1 MSYGKKIFPL
11 RIYRSESLYS
21 PPNNVLE
28 ISEQKIDISSASF
41 LANQKNYVETK
52 FLSNKTSTTVRM
64 FRIIVT
70 RNLHRPIYS
79 RPVCSKFLISKPPG
93 ELRNTSSIGTTTG
106 PSNKSPSDKLEDTS
120 SIGTTTDPSN
130 KSPSGESRRYISSG
144 SSLIDERYIENMFT
158 KFQNKILF
166 AFIGATMSIIFT
178 VIGSSKWYVDRAS
191 EKIDDVKSILNL
203 NETGKEI
210 IDDIRILLDK
220 NENKTDKNE
229 NETDK
234 KKKK

>member
-1 MSYGKKIFPL
+1 MITPMKPNF
-11 RIYRSESLYS
+11 SLIK
-21 PPNNVLE
+21 LL
-28 ISEQKIDISSASF
+28 Q
-41 LANQKNYVETK
+41 L
-52 FLSNKTSTTVRM
+52 
-64 FRIIVT
+64 
-70 RNLHRPIYS
+70 

-144 SSLIDERYIENMFT
+144 SSLIDERVLESPKWDSKVDFTLKELILHDIDKRRTEYIENMFT

-203 NETGKEI
+203 NETGKKI

>member
-1 MSYGKKIFPL
+1 MSGRSTNFERRNLGYGKKIFPL

-64 FRIIVT
+64 FRIIG
-70 RNLHRPIYS
+70 

-144 SSLIDERYIENMFT
+144 SSLIDERVLES
-158 KFQNKILF
+158 L
-166 AFIGATMSIIFT
+166 
-178 VIGSSKWYVDRAS
+178 KWDFYFER
-191 EKIDDVKSILNL
+191 INL
-203 NETGKEI
+203 A
-210 IDDIRILLDK
+210 
-220 NENKTDKNE
+220 
-229 NETDK
+229 
-234 KKKK
+234 

>member
-1 MSYGKKIFPL
+1 MENHIICHKIIPTEENEWEKHKFRYGKKIFPL

-21 PPNNVLE
+21 PPN
-28 ISEQKIDISSASF
+28 
-41 LANQKNYVETK
+41 NQKNYVETK

-144 SSLIDERYIENMFT
+144 SSLIDERVLES
-158 KFQNKILF
+158 L
-166 AFIGATMSIIFT
+166 
-178 VIGSSKWYVDRAS
+178 KWDFYFER
-191 EKIDDVKSILNL
+191 INL
-203 NETGKEI
+203 A
-210 IDDIRILLDK
+210 
-220 NENKTDKNE
+220 
-229 NETDK
+229 
-234 KKKK
+234 

>member
-1 MSYGKKIFPL
+1 
-11 RIYRSESLYS
+11 
-21 PPNNVLE
+21 
-28 ISEQKIDISSASF
+28 
-41 LANQKNYVETK
+41 
-52 FLSNKTSTTVRM
+52 M

-144 SSLIDERYIENMFT
+144 SSLIDER
-158 KFQNKILF
+158 NKILF

>member
-1 MSYGKKIFPL
+1 MSGRSTNFERRNLGYGKKIFPL

-21 PPNNVLE
+21 PPN
-28 ISEQKIDISSASF
+28 
-41 LANQKNYVETK
+41 NQKNYVETK

-64 FRIIVT
+64 FRIIG
-70 RNLHRPIYS
+70 

-144 SSLIDERYIENMFT
+144 SSLIDERVLES
-158 KFQNKILF
+158 L
-166 AFIGATMSIIFT
+166 
-178 VIGSSKWYVDRAS
+178 KWDFYFER
-191 EKIDDVKSILNL
+191 INL
-203 NETGKEI
+203 A
-210 IDDIRILLDK
+210 
-220 NENKTDKNE
+220 
-229 NETDK
+229 
-234 KKKK
+234 

>member
-1 MSYGKKIFPL
+1 
-11 RIYRSESLYS
+11 
-21 PPNNVLE
+21 
-28 ISEQKIDISSASF
+28 
-41 LANQKNYVETK
+41 
-52 FLSNKTSTTVRM
+52 M

>member
-1 MSYGKKIFPL
+1 MIGKIMENHIICHKIIPTEENEWEKHKFREKKRYGKKIFPL

-144 SSLIDERYIENMFT
+144 SSLIDERVLES
-158 KFQNKILF
+158 L
-166 AFIGATMSIIFT
+166 
-178 VIGSSKWYVDRAS
+178 KWDFYFER
-191 EKIDDVKSILNL
+191 INL
-203 NETGKEI
+203 A
-210 IDDIRILLDK
+210 
-220 NENKTDKNE
+220 
-229 NETDK
+229 
-234 KKKK
+234 

>member
-1 MSYGKKIFPL
+1 
-11 RIYRSESLYS
+11 
-21 PPNNVLE
+21 
-28 ISEQKIDISSASF
+28 
-41 LANQKNYVETK
+41 
-52 FLSNKTSTTVRM
+52 
-64 FRIIVT
+64 
-70 RNLHRPIYS
+70 
-79 RPVCSKFLISKPPG
+79 
-93 ELRNTSSIGTTTG
+93 
-106 PSNKSPSDKLEDTS
+106 
-120 SIGTTTDPSN
+120 
-130 KSPSGESRRYISSG
+130 
-144 SSLIDERYIENMFT
+144 MFT